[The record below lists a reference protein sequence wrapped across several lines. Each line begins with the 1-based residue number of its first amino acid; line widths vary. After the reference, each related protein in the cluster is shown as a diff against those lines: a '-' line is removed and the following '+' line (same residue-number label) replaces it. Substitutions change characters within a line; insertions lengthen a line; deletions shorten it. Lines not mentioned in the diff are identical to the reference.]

1 MEYNSENMKFK
12 TPPAH
17 LKLKFLK
24 IDMIRVSI
32 LKEFISKNNYLD
44 ALHRSITDKRTIIN
58 G

>member
-12 TPPAH
+12 TPPAN

-24 IDMIRVSI
+24 IDMIRVLV
-32 LKEFISKNNYLD
+32 LKEIISKNNYLD
-44 ALHRSITDKRTIIN
+44 ALNRSITDKRTIIN